1 MAYRLG
7 IIGLGKIAQDQH
19 LPVVAKNKDFELVA
33 VVSSRGPYK
42 DVPSFKTPTEM
53 FASGIKLDAVSL
65 CMPPEPRFAI
75 AREAID
81 AGLDLLLEKPPT
93 PTMGEIVALA
103 RYGAARKRLMFTT
116 WHSQYNAAVDEAKRM
131 LAGKT
136 VTKLHVSWKED
147 VRHWHPGQEW
157 IWEPGGFGVFDPG
170 INAFS
175 IVTKIMPQPIFVAGC
190 TLETPAN
197 KATPIAAKIRLKPS
211 MGGEADLSAE
221 LDWRQTGEQSWN
233 IDVETSDGLKLAL
246 RKGGTEL
253 YVAGALKVA
262 APSEEYEAIYVHFAE
277 LLKSGQ
283 SHVDVEPLQLVSDCF
298 MLGRRVATDA
308 FV

>member
-1 MAYRLG
+1 MAFKLA

-19 LPVVAKNKDFELVA
+19 LPVVAKNGDFELAA
-33 VVSSRGPYK
+33 VVSSRGGYR
-42 DVPSFKTPTEM
+42 DVPAFRTAGELFS
-53 FASGIKLDAVSL
+53 SGLTLDAVSL

-75 AREAID
+75 ARDALD
-81 AGLDLLLEKPPT
+81 AGLHVLMEKPPT
-93 PTMGEIVALA
+93 PTVGELDAITAHA
-103 RYGAARKRLMFTT
+103 EKRGRILFTT

-136 VTKLHVSWKED
+136 VTRLHVSWKED

-175 IVTKIMPQPIFVAGC
+175 IVTKILPQPIFVQSSV
-190 TLETPAN
+190 LETPAN
-197 KATPIAAKIRLKPS
+197 RATPIAAQIRFRPS
-211 MGGEADLSAE
+211 WAGTADLSAD

-233 IDVETSDGLKLAL
+233 IDVETADGLHLQL

-253 YVAGALKVA
+253 YVSGTLTTA

-277 LLKSGQ
+277 LLKAGR
-283 SHVDVEPLQLVSDCF
+283 SHVDGAPLQLVSDCF
-298 MLGRRVATDA
+298 MLGRRRETAA
-308 FV
+308 FL